1 VVSVL
6 NLQSKRTIS
15 GVVTGRGQVTI
26 SSPPSRLPAPET
38 TSSLGTNETDKE
50 TVKPVSIAANAT
62 SPAIPQVASKA
73 E

>member
-1 VVSVL
+1 M

-26 SSPPSRLPAPET
+26 TGPTPRLPAPET
-38 TSSLGTNETDKE
+38 TSSIETSE
-50 TVKPVSIAANAT
+50 TAKPVSLAANTA
-62 SPAIPQVASKA
+62 SQAIPPSLQQAAAKT